1 VVDLAFVASRSFLL
15 DNERFNIGNANRD
28 FIVNLLHDYSN
39 KRWW

>member
-1 VVDLAFVASRSFLL
+1 VVDFSFVASRPFLL
-15 DNERFNIGNANRD
+15 DFERFNIGNANRN